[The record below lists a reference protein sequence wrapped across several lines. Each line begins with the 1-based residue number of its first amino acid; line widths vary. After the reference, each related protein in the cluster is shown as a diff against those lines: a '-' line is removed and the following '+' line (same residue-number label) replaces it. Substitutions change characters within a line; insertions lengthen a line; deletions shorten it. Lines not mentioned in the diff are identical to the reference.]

1 MKNSLTLT
9 PGVHVP
15 AQSESIMALRHISMR
30 VASQLIGA
38 PLMLVLLASCG
49 SVYDLYAPVGANI
62 NSPRTGNYENPD
74 KYRVLESERKVY
86 VATKTFSPPKPRNET
101 LTLNIPMVDIEA
113 GDVWV
118 VTHRVQNR
126 LVIFSAQYQA
136 RQERALSGRTNFLYS
151 LFVDS
156 DGRVNKGWLLLR
168 DPSLVVLA
176 SERMKIMDP
185 SVSATDGWPEEP
197 VFAMK

>member
-1 MKNSLTLT
+1 
-9 PGVHVP
+9 
-15 AQSESIMALRHISMR
+15 MR

-38 PLMLVLLASCG
+38 PLILVLLASCG

-74 KYRVLESERKVY
+74 KYRVLESERKIY
-86 VATKTFSPPKPRNET
+86 VATKTFSPPKPRRET
-101 LTLNIPMVDIEA
+101 LTLNISMVDIEA

-126 LVIFSAQYQA
+126 LVIFSTQYQA
-136 RQERALSGRTNFLYS
+136 RQERALSGRGNYLYS
-151 LFVDS
+151 LLIDS
-156 DGRVNKGWLLLR
+156 DGRVNSGWFLLR
-168 DPSLVVLA
+168 DPRLVVLA
-176 SERMKIMDP
+176 SERMTIMDP
-185 SVSATDGWPEEP
+185 SIRATDGWPEEP

>member
-1 MKNSLTLT
+1 
-9 PGVHVP
+9 
-15 AQSESIMALRHISMR
+15 MR

-38 PLMLVLLASCG
+38 PLILVLLASCG

-74 KYRVLESERKVY
+74 KYRLPESERKIY
-86 VATKTFSPPKPRNET
+86 VATKTFRPPKPRYET
-101 LTLNIPMVDIEA
+101 LTLNIPMVDIVA

-136 RQERALSGRTNFLYS
+136 RQKRALSGRENYLFS
-151 LFVDS
+151 LFIDS

-168 DPSLVVLA
+168 DPRLAVLA
-176 SERMKIMDP
+176 SERMTIMDP